1 MAASLL
7 RLQLESA
14 TGARLGFRE
23 RLVPETYPTGIASI
37 DSVAGGIPRGCLTEL
52 VGAVSSGRTTVLLS
66 LMARATRGKDYC
78 ALIDT
83 TDAFDPAS
91 AAQAGVDL
99 ARVLWVRCGGDAERA
114 LKVADLMA
122 QGGGFGLVVMDLG
135 DVPRLTAR
143 RISMTSWFRL
153 RKAVENTPS
162 AFVVIEREPNAK
174 TCASLVLNFR
184 QKEIVW
190 SGQPRCSQLLRGIDV
205 DFGRAKPIPALRE
218 RFMARITA

>member
-7 RLQLESA
+7 RVQLESA
-14 TGARLGFRE
+14 TGARLGLRE
-23 RLVPETYPTGIASI
+23 RQAPETYPTGIAAI
-37 DSVAGGIPRGCLTEL
+37 DSVAGGVPRGCLTEL

-66 LMARATRGKDYC
+66 LMAQATRGKDFC
-78 ALIDT
+78 ALVDA

-91 AAQAGVDL
+91 AAAAGVDL

-114 LKVADLMA
+114 LKVADLLA

-153 RKAVENTPS
+153 RKAIENTPS
-162 AFVVIEREPNAK
+162 AFVVLEREPNAK
-174 TCASLVLNFR
+174 TCASLVLDFR
-184 QKEIVW
+184 QERIMW

-205 DFGRAKPIPALRE
+205 DFGRAKPILARRG
-218 RFMARITA
+218 RFTAQVMG